1 MEKRYPGPACALRDV
16 PLLSD
21 EPVVVNE
28 STNTAEGRLFQFNVN
43 SAVIARSAVNSLLV
57 QLIVRMKG
65 FITLPIYT
73 YFMLPE
79 EIGVFSLVVVTAGLL
94 QPFFSLNMVD
104 GPGIYFSQEKSPA
117 RIHTM
122 YLTVVNSVFLST
134 LFCSALFSGFVL
146 WTGWPALSYLP
157 WILLLLWANTSSQ
170 LAGFL
175 FIIYQQ
181 TTIVVRNTVQRDVG
195 ITVISILLVV
205 LGYSYQGLLFAWIV
219 ASAVT
224 GWLMFRL
231 VSQEF
236 PFSFSMD
243 SEQAVKF
250 LKTSLPLLPVFLFT
264 WVIQSSDY
272 YFLSFFHGKGVVGKY
287 GVVYSIA
294 SIVGSLTIALNFFW
308 YPVSAR
314 MWIDDRKKYLGL
326 FRTIFSIFI
335 PLLLTAVLLLE
346 FNSRWIMTLLCRKPE
361 YQDAYVIIGTIAFAY
376 GMQVLIT
383 LLTAPLYSNLNVR
396 TIFLCYLVGGVI
408 NTILNLLLIPG
419 SGIVGAA
426 ISTAVS
432 YLVVTVL
439 LGYGNYKMALF
450 PFLDRRLFAVLP
462 LFFAGWG
469 GSLVARGQVSLAGSL
484 AVDLL
489 FLSGTAFVVARWFLR
504 PGEIEILRT
513 IANEV
518 QNRFRK
524 TG

>member
-1 MEKRYPGPACALRDV
+1 M
-16 PLLSD
+16 
-21 EPVVVNE
+21 
-28 STNTAEGRLFQFNVN
+28 FQFDVN
-43 SAVIARSAVNSLLV
+43 RTVIARSAINSLLV

-73 YFMLPE
+73 YFLLPE
-79 EIGVFSLVVVTAGLL
+79 EIGVFSLVVVTTGLL

-122 YLTVVNSVFLST
+122 YLTVVNSVLLST
-134 LFCSALFSGFVL
+134 LFCSALFMGFVL
-146 WTGWPALSYLP
+146 WTGRPASSYLP
-157 WILLLLWANTSSQ
+157 WILLLLWANTFSK

-181 TTIVVRNTVQRDVG
+181 TGIVVRNTVQRDAG

-205 LGYSYQGLLFAWIV
+205 LGYSYQGLLFACIV
-219 ASAVT
+219 ATAVT
-224 GWLMFRL
+224 GWFMFRV
-231 VSQEF
+231 VSREF

-243 SEQAVKF
+243 VAQAVKF

-272 YFLSFFHGKGVVGKY
+272 YILSLFHGTGVVGKY

-294 SIVGSLTIALNFFW
+294 SIVGSLTLALNFFW
-308 YPVSAR
+308 FPVSAR
-314 MWIDDRKKYLGL
+314 MWIDDRRKYLAL
-326 FRTIFSIFI
+326 FRTIFSTFI
-335 PLLLTAVLLLE
+335 LLLLTAVLLFE
-346 FNSRWIMTLLCRKPE
+346 FNSRWIMTLLGRKPE

-376 GMQVLIT
+376 SMQVLIT

-396 TIFLCYLVGGVI
+396 AIFLCYLVGGVI

-432 YLVVTVL
+432 YLAVTVL
-439 LGYGNYKMALF
+439 LGYGNYRMALF
-450 PFLDRRLFAVLP
+450 PFFDRRLFAILP
-462 LFFAGWG
+462 LFLAGWA
-469 GSLVARGQVSLAGSL
+469 GSLAARGQVSLAGSL
-484 AVDLL
+484 AIDLL
-489 FLSGTAFVVARWFLR
+489 FLSGIAFIAVHWFLR
-504 PGEIEILRT
+504 PGEMEILRT
-513 IANEV
+513 MASEV

-524 TG
+524 AG